1 MASKKTALADYQ
13 MVAMARNLYE
23 ELNGFYPDVKIKVEN
38 WLPILISDD
47 GQFIGMGA
55 LTVLENYIL
64 DKNS

>member
-1 MASKKTALADYQ
+1 

-23 ELNGFYPDVKIKVEN
+23 ELNSFYPDVRLKVEN

>member
-1 MASKKTALADYQ
+1 MARKEKTLADYQ

-23 ELNGFYPDVKIKVEN
+23 ELNSFYPDVKIKVEN

>member
-1 MASKKTALADYQ
+1 MARKEKTLADYQ

-23 ELNGFYPDVKIKVEN
+23 KLNSFYPDVKIKVEN